1 MYDVL
6 VVELPVFTPSIG
18 ISRNSALPCPIL
30 SSALQQYV
38 LLVVEVVVL
47 GTDPV
52 FTLSIS
58 ISHIV
63 IMYSLVLSGKR

>member
-1 MYDVL
+1 M
-6 VVELPVFTPSIG
+6 FTPSIG

-52 FTLSIS
+52 FTLSIN
-58 ISHIV
+58 ISHSIV
-63 IMYSLVLSGKR
+63 IVSSLVLSGKR